1 MLSSTTSH
9 APNTYRLVPYDV
21 FDQATSCE
29 LFLQVLRPILAI
41 SLQFPFF
48 VVVAKLLEMRA
59 RQPRLN
65 GKFRAENKDTFLKV
79 KRLKSMYYI
88 FWGYYN
94 IGMHSEGTS
103 SDENVRFTFVSC

>member
-1 MLSSTTSH
+1 MLCSTTSR
-9 APNTYRLVPYDV
+9 APHTYRLVPYDV

-48 VVVAKLLEMRA
+48 VVVAKWLEMRA

-65 GKFRAENKDTFLKV
+65 GKFRAENKDTFLNV
-79 KRLKSMYYI
+79 KRLKSM
-88 FWGYYN
+88 
-94 IGMHSEGTS
+94 
-103 SDENVRFTFVSC
+103 